1 MKQVSYTDM
10 EYSCRNKKTKREEF
24 LEIREE
30 IRPLAKLD
38 SVYMN
43 YV

>member
-1 MKQVSYTDM
+1 MKQETFTDV
-10 EYSCRNKKTKREEF
+10 EYSCRKKKTKREEF
-24 LEIREE
+24 LEIMEE